1 MTMPD
6 LSRTQPNEVRSGD
19 LEPARANL
27 WERAIV
33 GTVHRRSKKPRSSF
47 PGQSADKRTGSVL
60 WGLAF
65 HLPLMRVSLDLFER
79 RVRSGRRHSSRR
91 YRARRRPEE
100 VEMNRHRIL
109 VAYDGSEE
117 SFWALEQAA
126 DAAQHA
132 DAELGI
138 VTVMPQ
144 VLDAPRDALRYIRE
158 RGLDATLH
166 APVGDPAT
174 EIAKVADD
182 GAYHTVY
189 LGTRDGAVARALAPS
204 VSHQVALR
212 APASVVIAR

>member
-1 MTMPD
+1 
-6 LSRTQPNEVRSGD
+6 
-19 LEPARANL
+19 
-27 WERAIV
+27 
-33 GTVHRRSKKPRSSF
+33 
-47 PGQSADKRTGSVL
+47 
-60 WGLAF
+60 
-65 HLPLMRVSLDLFER
+65 
-79 RVRSGRRHSSRR
+79 
-91 YRARRRPEE
+91 
-100 VEMNRHRIL
+100 MNRHRIL

-117 SFWALEQAA
+117 SFWALQQAA

-132 DAELGI
+132 GAELGI
-138 VTVMPQ
+138 VTVMPE
-144 VLDAPRDALRYIRE
+144 VLDAPRDALCYLRE